1 MLILNAPSKGAERT
15 FHDYQSHF
23 QPEPIRTRH
32 RPQQQPSADE
42 EAFQAAGRNQP
53 SGRHRPG
60 NRSKLYERAVDA
72 VFAAEENA
80 FDKAAEMQAA
90 ITTDELI
97 THDD

>member
-1 MLILNAPSKGAERT
+1 MIINHTSNPNLFALVTDRSRNRPLMKKLSKLLGAIN
-15 FHDYQSHF
+15 HLDGID
-23 QPEPIRTRH
+23 PET
-32 RPQQQPSADE
+32 
-42 EAFQAAGRNQP
+42 
-53 SGRHRPG
+53 
-60 NRSKLYERAVDA
+60 RSKLYERAVDA